1 LIKENCRKVILSAFL
16 ATLAVFFCF
25 CGYSGK
31 KVNMLQGLHV
41 NVGDSV
47 NPAIFFKR
55 GIFNNL
61 TLDIYDDRNQKM
73 LYNTGKLSSDRP
85 GKLYLQFK
93 ALGLIPFKRTAV
105 NVVSRVNVIPGGQSI
120 GIVMHSKGVMVV
132 GISDIVDETGNR
144 VNPAEEAGLK
154 IGDIILSVNGKK
166 VINEFH
172 LRNEI
177 MTCGQKQKNVNLEVK
192 RGLKIIKTRVK
203 IVHCSETGRPRIG
216 LFVRDSAS
224 GVGTLSF
231 YHPDT
236 GTYGALGHII
246 TDVDT
251 SKGID
256 LGDGKIVE
264 AQIRAIHRGKKGSPG
279 EKIGMFILNGSLSGN
294 IEKNCKYGIFGKL
307 DKPPE
312 SPLYGTIP
320 VAMSYQ
326 IQKGPAEILTVVE
339 GTEVKKYS
347 VDIQEV
353 FYPWNNQGKGMIIN
367 VTDKELIECTGGII
381 QGMSGSPIIQNG
393 MLVGVVTHVFV
404 NDPQR
409 GYGIL
414 AEWMLKETGLI
425 NTDKN
430 LQKVS

>member
-1 LIKENCRKVILSAFL
+1 MFKKNCRKLILFTFS
-16 ATLAVFFCF
+16 TTMAVFFSF
-25 CGYSGK
+25 CGYSVE
-31 KVNMLQGLHV
+31 KVKMIQGLHV
-41 NVGDSV
+41 
-47 NPAIFFKR
+47 K
-55 GIFNNL
+55 
-61 TLDIYDDRNQKM
+61 
-73 LYNTGKLSSDRP
+73 
-85 GKLYLQFK
+85 
-93 ALGLIPFKRTAV
+93 AV
-105 NVVSRVNVIPGGQSI
+105 NVVSSVNVIPGGQSI

-154 IGDIILSVNGKK
+154 IGDIILTVNGKK

-177 MTCGQKQKNVNLEVK
+177 LTYGQKQKNVNLEIK

-236 GTYGALGHII
+236 GTYGALGHLI

-264 AQIRAIHRGKKGSPG
+264 AQIRAVHRGKKGSPG
-279 EKIGMFILNGSLSGN
+279 EKIGMFISNGSLRGN

-307 DKPPE
+307 DKPLE
-312 SPLYGTIP
+312 SPFYNTIP
-320 VAMSYQ
+320 VAMSCQ

-353 FYPWNNQGKGMIIN
+353 FFPWNNQGKGMIIN
-367 VTDKELIECTGGII
+367 VTDKELLECTGGII

-393 MLVGVVTHVFV
+393 MLAGVVTHVFV

-430 LQKVS
+430 LQNVS